1 MNERKLTK
9 TELDKR
15 EDIIMNMK
23 KNKRSLVKQYG
34 KDAEAVMYGRAT
46 NMAKK
51 QTKEMKNPKL
61 TELIK
66 DALKNPKKADLN
78 KDGKLSDYEEN
89 RGAAVEKNIKEAN
102 VGLADLEDIGYDD
115 GEYAFDKH
123 FNKSQLNNRLDTKYY
138 TRGFVQAITDSA
150 SSLSLEENATF
161 KGDDKYGEDKHY
173 DDYFDIGLF
182 YLEGFNRKHSLT
194 DDELVILG
202 KKVTDQLYKGDIGNA
217 YDALIDREKPS
228 KFKQAGEASG
238 FDMRGIKE
246 DFDIGHEDNEPGML
260 KAELY
265 HIGSYAMELYQMM
278 DDLEGKGEVD
288 FPSWWQSKITTAK
301 NNISGAKHYLEFELK
316 EPTLDAVVDASIDV
330 VDEEIGQLGTD
341 SDTGFQAS
349 LYTPNEMGAAA
360 VGREYASSAF
370 EGIAKKLAKQIKEG
384 TPGDPERFV
393 GSGGD
398 EIDSDSNINVTTDNP
413 AQDAG
418 IGLGLEEGKSKEEQ
432 LKIAYDA
439 LDKAEKDGDIR
450 GQELALAA
458 IDLINGDMNE
468 SKKTLKEYTDNS
480 FKGSE
485 LIDDANERGPDM
497 FGKGIFADLLPKGV
511 ASENDAFEAL
521 KAHDKSPI
529 KARMGQYAPMFV
541 HVQYHNLEHEGE
553 EYQMHQTQ
561 YYNSNFKDKDP
572 NFNPGVS
579 KITLFKDPEGE
590 DINLGTIVV
599 KTDEYVQDLRNLP
612 GLGKRVSE
620 SFDSLAKKLD
630 KQKGIDKDEAAK
642 IAGKIANIKRKG
654 GGKGPTAKQKKRMA
668 EVEKDKKSLSK
679 PVAKDLKKMK
689 SNFNDLKKRLKL
701 ENKKKKV
708 SETILKQLKK

>member
-316 EPTLDAVVDASIDV
+316 EPTIDAVVDASIDV

-360 VGREYASSAF
+360 IGREYASSAF